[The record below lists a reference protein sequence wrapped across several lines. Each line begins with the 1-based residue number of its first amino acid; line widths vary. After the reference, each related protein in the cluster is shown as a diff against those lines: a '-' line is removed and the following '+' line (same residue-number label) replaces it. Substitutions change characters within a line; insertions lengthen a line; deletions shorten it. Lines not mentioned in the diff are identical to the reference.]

1 MESQGREKSNEIKK
15 EKNIFKQL
23 GAEKNN
29 RGLYL

>member
-1 MESQGREKSNEIKK
+1 MESQGREKKQQNKK